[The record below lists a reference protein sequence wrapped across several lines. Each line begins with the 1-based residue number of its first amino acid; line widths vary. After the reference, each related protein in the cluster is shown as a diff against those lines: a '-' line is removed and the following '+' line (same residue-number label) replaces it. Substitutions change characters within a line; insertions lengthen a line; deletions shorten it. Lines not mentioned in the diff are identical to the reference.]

1 MSLSLLRSRHETVV
15 KQLKA
20 VNEKLTRALAKAES
34 LNRRIR
40 GTTSASMI
48 KSRQRDLENTKKEIA
63 GLTKERE
70 ELSKKL
76 KSLDTQLR
84 RAEEAELRNQQRL
97 LEQELH
103 ELGTLSTFPDTSA
116 SRSYAPFT
124 SHRPWIPSPDPWA
137 GGGEPEIIAGDDDV
151 DMAPAEMIDA
161 GEQTA
166 GAPATFPL
174 PEADVR
180 EHVGRQVQRAVAN
193 TRQVSGAAIMATLA
207 VAGVLPMFWSTASMP
222 AVLAWVSG
230 LGANAVATWLTLWSA
245 QAAAVDPAD
254 LGARD
259 ELNDAMTQDLQ
270 ARLAVNGDLAEDVRL
285 LVAQTSALQIAYE
298 SLHERVELQNTFL
311 LSLKDSLLQGEQRA
325 EQRHTQLQ
333 LQLTQQFR
341 ELLHLLTERL
351 QQMSDDHVALRQRVD
366 ALEQPPASR
375 PTDDG

>member
-1 MSLSLLRSRHETVV
+1 M
-15 KQLKA
+15 KA

-76 KSLDTQLR
+76 KSLDAQLR
-84 RAEEAELRNQQRL
+84 RSEEAELRNQQRL

-103 ELGTLSTFPDTSA
+103 ELSSLSTIPDTSV
-116 SRSYAPFT
+116 SRSYTPFT
-124 SHRPWIPSPDPWA
+124 SHRPWTPSPEPWA
-137 GGGEPEIIAGDDDV
+137 SGGEPEIIAGDANFDGDADFDAALDEIV
-151 DMAPAEMIDA
+151 DA
-161 GEQTA
+161 GEQPA
-166 GAPATFPL
+166 SAPTPFSL
-174 PEADVR
+174 PESDVR
-180 EHVGRQVQRAVAN
+180 EHVGRQARRAIGN

-207 VAGVLPMFWSTASMP
+207 VAGVLPMFLSTAAMP
-222 AVLAWVSG
+222 AVLAWVSS
-230 LGANAVATWLTLWSA
+230 LGANAIAAWLTSWSA

-254 LGARD
+254 LDARD
-259 ELNDAMTQDLQ
+259 ELNDAMAQDLQ
-270 ARLAVNGDLAEDVRL
+270 ARLADNSVLAEDVRL
-285 LVAQTSALQIAYE
+285 LVTQTSALHIAYE
-298 SLHERVELQNTFL
+298 SLHERVDLQNTFL

-351 QQMSDDHVALRQRVD
+351 QQMSDDHAALRQRVD
-366 ALEQPPASR
+366 GLEQAPGARPA
-375 PTDDG
+375 DEA